1 MQHLVID
8 DEQRAQ
14 AALYA
19 LGLLE
24 RETSVAFEQHV
35 DACPVCR
42 HEVRAFYE
50 IGAQLAADAA
60 LEPPPALRERVLYA
74 IQEPPDEILIMRAGQ
89 GNWVDTPF
97 RGVRVK
103 PLYEDPQSRLVTQLV
118 RLAPG
123 ARYPSHRHAAPEQC
137 YVVEGDVKIG
147 KDVFG
152 PGDFSLAPAFT
163 LHGEVSSVNGCLLV
177 IVASPEN
184 EVYA

>member
-1 MQHLVID
+1 MQHLAIN
-8 DEQRAQ
+8 DELRAQ

-24 RETSVAFEQHV
+24 PELFEPFDQHLE
-35 DACPVCR
+35 ACPACR
-42 HEVRAFYE
+42 AEVRAFHE
-50 IGAQLAADAA
+50 IGAQLAASAPMD
-60 LEPPPALRERVLYA
+60 PPESLRERVIEA
-74 IQEPPDEILIMRAGQ
+74 VQDRPDDILILRANQRG
-89 GNWVDTPF
+89 WVDTPF

-103 PLYEDPQSRLVTQLV
+103 ALYEDPQSRLVTQLV
-118 RLAPG
+118 QLAPG

-147 KDVFG
+147 NDIFSA
-152 PGDFSLAPAFT
+152 GDFSLAPAYS

-177 IVASPEN
+177 IVASPDN